1 MYGKERNIAW
11 RVLDAKYFGLPQQ
24 RKRIYVIAGGKDF
37 HPENVLF
44 ENGDKFVDPF
54 KIINKQDEKMLSLF
68 SNDNESDSMVDQSL
82 TRNINGHDIEIFRTY
97 TDCLYAAYGTKWN
110 GNAAALNG
118 SLFISQNG
126 RLRRLSP
133 VECERIMGFPDNYTL
148 LPNCKDT
155 QRFKATGNSW
165 AVNVVR
171 WIISRLCNYDSL
183 SDIKIPSGAS
193 SSNIDY
199 TLYSFR
205 DFVYVGNGF
214 YLNATD
220 MPYHIK
226 TANMLDFVDTEV
238 DKKLYISPAGCAG
251 ILRRKKEHNSGMNAR
266 LEIVLEQCLK

>member
-1 MYGKERNIAW
+1 MFGKERNIAW

-44 ENGDKFVDPF
+44 ENGGKFADPF
-54 KIINKQDEKMLSLF
+54 KITNKQDENMLSLF
-68 SNDNESDSMVDQSL
+68 SNKDESDLIVDQSL

-148 LPNCKDT
+148 LPKCKDT

-183 SDIKIPSGAS
+183 PEIKIPSGAS
-193 SSNIDY
+193 SSNNDY

-205 DFVYVGNGF
+205 DFVNVGNGF

-220 MPYHIK
+220 MPYNIK
-226 TANMLDFVDTEV
+226 TANMLDFVDTEA

-266 LEIVLEQCLK
+266 LELVLEQCLR

>member
-1 MYGKERNIAW
+1 MY
-11 RVLDAKYFGLPQQ
+11 
-24 RKRIYVIAGGKDF
+24 
-37 HPENVLF
+37 
-44 ENGDKFVDPF
+44 
-54 KIINKQDEKMLSLF
+54 LSLWP
-68 SNDNESDSMVDQSL
+68 L
-82 TRNINGHDIEIFRTY
+82 NGHDIEIFRTY

-171 WIISRLCNYDSL
+171 WIISLLCNYDSL

-193 SSNIDY
+193 FSNNDY

-251 ILRRKKEHNSGMNAR
+251 ILRRKKKHNSGMNAR

>member
-1 MYGKERNIAW
+1 M
-11 RVLDAKYFGLPQQ
+11 
-24 RKRIYVIAGGKDF
+24 
-37 HPENVLF
+37 
-44 ENGDKFVDPF
+44 
-54 KIINKQDEKMLSLF
+54 
-68 SNDNESDSMVDQSL
+68 
-82 TRNINGHDIEIFRTY
+82 
-97 TDCLYAAYGTKWN
+97 
-110 GNAAALNG
+110 
-118 SLFISQNG
+118 
-126 RLRRLSP
+126 
-133 VECERIMGFPDNYTL
+133 
-148 LPNCKDT
+148 
-155 QRFKATGNSW
+155 
-165 AVNVVR
+165 
-171 WIISRLCNYDSL
+171 

-266 LEIVLEQCLK
+266 LEIVLERCLK